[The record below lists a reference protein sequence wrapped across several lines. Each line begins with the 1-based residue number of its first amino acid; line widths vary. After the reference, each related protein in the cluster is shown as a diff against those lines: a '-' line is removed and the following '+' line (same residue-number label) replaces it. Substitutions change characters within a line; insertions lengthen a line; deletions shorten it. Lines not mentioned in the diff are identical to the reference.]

1 MIYPVDSVIHLSN
14 NPGQY
19 NIFPSRRAN
28 VHLFFLQ
35 TQQVP
40 NSPEETVVD
49 GPLIVDPCEEEPSN
63 PAIGLLKQ
71 FYESKL
77 GALSIGL
84 VVGSLAVFVAL
95 RIYKA
100 AK

>member
-1 MIYPVDSVIHLSN
+1 M
-14 NPGQY
+14 
-19 NIFPSRRAN
+19 A
-28 VHLFFLQ
+28 
-35 TQQVP
+35 T
-40 NSPEETVVD
+40 D
-49 GPLIVDPCEEEPSN
+49 GPPMHGPCDEEPPN
-63 PAIGLLKQ
+63 PVFSLLKQ

-84 VVGSLAVFVAL
+84 AVGSLAVFVAL

>member
-1 MIYPVDSVIHLSN
+1 ML
-14 NPGQY
+14 PGQL
-19 NIFPSRRAN
+19 IFTF
-28 VHLFFLQ
+28 LLQ

-49 GPLIVDPCEEEPSN
+49 GPPILGPCEEEPPH
-63 PAIGLLKQ
+63 PAISLLKQ

-84 VVGSLAVFVAL
+84 AVGSLAVFVAL

>member
-1 MIYPVDSVIHLSN
+1 MI
-14 NPGQY
+14 
-19 NIFPSRRAN
+19 
-28 VHLFFLQ
+28 
-35 TQQVP
+35 
-40 NSPEETVVD
+40 D
-49 GPLIVDPCEEEPSN
+49 GPPILGPCEEEPPH
-63 PAIGLLKQ
+63 PAVSLLKQ

-84 VVGSLAVFVAL
+84 AVGSLAVFVAL